1 MLEVSDHSR
10 PTGRDAHM
18 KSLRDEME
26 IVNAY
31 ELVGSYRGA
40 ATLCGTTAKTV
51 KRVLERRA
59 RGQVGRRPR
68 PARERNTTAVMD
80 LIRQKVRASDGRI
93 SAKRL
98 LPSARTAGYT
108 GSARN
113 FRRAVAEAKAS
124 WHKQRR
130 TYRPWVP
137 LPGQYLV
144 IDWAE
149 EAGRNVFCAVLA
161 WSRVRFVRF
170 GPDQTRCTTLELLA
184 ECFDELGGVPEVVLS
199 DRMGCLKAGVVANV
213 VVPHPEYVAF
223 AGRYGFRPDFCEA
236 ADPESKGLVE
246 HLCGYVQ
253 SDLLI
258 PALLEQEWSDQAV
271 ANANARRWCA
281 EVNGQIH
288 SEIAAVPSERLVSE
302 HDVLRPLP
310 ARRPPLRAAE
320 HRSVDK
326 RGSIRFGSARYLVPK
341 TLVGE
346 WVDVLAQDDKVV
358 IFHAG
363 TEVVRHDPV
372 GPGEVAFG
380 DLADPDRRPT
390 RGIRPRT
397 AAEIAFVSLGPAAET
412 FLRGAAAAGTL
423 RLEHELAGIVEL
435 VAVWSREAV
444 VGALERATR
453 FRRFKASDVRAI
465 LEAGPGLPK
474 PVRAGQQLV
483 LDLPVVPVRP
493 LSAYALIQ
501 GGLL

>member
-1 MLEVSDHSR
+1 
-10 PTGRDAHM
+10 
-18 KSLRDEME
+18 ME

-40 ATLCGTTAKTV
+40 AALCGTTATTV

-59 RGQVGRRPR
+59 AGQVGRRPSAPR
-68 PARERNTTAVMD
+68 VRNTVAVME

-98 LPSARTAGYT
+98 LPTARTAGYT
-108 GSARN
+108 GSTRN
-113 FRRAVAEAKAS
+113 FRRAVAEAKAT
-124 WHKQRR
+124 WNKQRR

-144 IDWAE
+144 IDWAG
-149 EAGRNVFCAVLA
+149 EANQNVLCAVLA

-170 GPDQTRCTTLELLA
+170 GPDQTRSTTLALLA
-184 ECFDELGGVPEVVLS
+184 ECFEVLEGVPEVVLS

-223 AGRYGFRPDFCEA
+223 ATRFGFRPDFCEA

-246 HLCGYVQ
+246 NLCGYIQ
-253 SDLLI
+253 TDLI
-258 PALLEQEWSDQAV
+258 VPALLEQEWPDLGT
-271 ANANARRWCA
+271 ANAAARAWCA
-281 EVNGQIH
+281 EVNHQVH
-288 SEIAAVPSERLVSE
+288 SEIAAIPAERLLNE
-302 HDVLRPLP
+302 REVLRALPPL
-310 ARRPPLRAAE
+310 AQRPPLRTGE
-320 HRSVDK
+320 HRKVEK

-346 WVDVLAQDDKVV
+346 WVDVCAHDDKVV
-358 IFHAG
+358 ISYVGA
-363 TEVVRHDPV
+363 EVIRHDPV

-380 DLADPDRRPT
+380 DLADPDRRPA

-397 AAEIAFVSLGPAAET
+397 AAEVAFIGLGPAAEA
-412 FLRGAAAAGTL
+412 FLRSAASAGTL
-423 RLEHELAGIVEL
+423 RLEHELVGIVEM

-444 VGALERATR
+444 MGALERATR

-483 LDLPVVPVRP
+483 LDLPLVPVRP
-493 LSAYALIQ
+493 LSAYALAQ
-501 GGLL
+501 GTLL

>member
-1 MLEVSDHSR
+1 
-10 PTGRDAHM
+10 M

-40 ATLCGTTAKTV
+40 AALCGTTAKTV

-59 RGQVGRRPR
+59 AGQVGRRPSPPR
-68 PARERNTTAVMD
+68 MRNTAAVTD
-80 LIRQKVRASDGRI
+80 LIRQKVCASDGRI

-98 LPSARTAGYT
+98 LATARAAGYT
-108 GSARN
+108 GSTRN

-124 WHKQRR
+124 WNKQRR

-149 EAGRNVFCAVLA
+149 EAERNVFCAVLA

-170 GPDQTRCTTLELLA
+170 GPDQTRSTTLALLA
-184 ECFDELGGVPEVVLS
+184 ECFEELGGVPEVVLS

-223 AGRYGFRPDFCEA
+223 ARRFGFRPDFCEA

-253 SDLLI
+253 TDLI
-258 PALLEQEWSDQAV
+258 VPALLEQEWPDLST
-271 ANANARRWCA
+271 ANTAARAWCA
-281 EVNGQIH
+281 EVNQQVH
-288 SEIAAVPSERLVSE
+288 SEIAAIPAERLLRE
-302 HDVLRPLP
+302 REVLRPLP
-310 ARRPPLRAAE
+310 AQRPPLRAGA
-320 HRSVDK
+320 HRKVEK
-326 RGSIRFGSARYLVPK
+326 RGTIRFGCARYLVPK

-346 WVDVLAQDDKVV
+346 WVDVCAQEDRVV
-358 IFHAG
+358 ISYAG
-363 TEVVRHDPV
+363 AEVVRHDPV
-372 GPGEVAFG
+372 EPGEVAFG
-380 DLADPDRRPT
+380 GLADPDRPPT

-397 AAEIAFVSLGPAAET
+397 AAEVAFIGLGPAAQT
-412 FLRGAAAAGTL
+412 FLRSAAAAGTL
-423 RLEHELAGIVEL
+423 RLEHELAAIVEL
-435 VAVWSREAV
+435 VGVWSREAV
-444 VGALERATR
+444 IGALERATR

-465 LEAGPGLPK
+465 LEAGPGIPK
-474 PVRAGQQLV
+474 PVPAGQQLR
-483 LDLPVVPVRP
+483 LDLPLVPVRP
-493 LSAYALIQ
+493 LSAYALVQ
-501 GGLL
+501 GGVP

>member
-1 MLEVSDHSR
+1 
-10 PTGRDAHM
+10 M
-18 KSLRDEME
+18 KCLRDEME

-40 ATLCGTTAKTV
+40 AVLCGTTAKTV

-59 RGQVGRRPR
+59 AGQVGRRPSPPR
-68 PARERNTTAVMD
+68 VRNTAAVVE

-98 LPSARTAGYT
+98 LATARAAGYT
-108 GSARN
+108 GSTRN
-113 FRRAVAEAKAS
+113 FRRAVAEAKAN
-124 WHKQRR
+124 WGKQRR

-149 EAGRNVFCAVLA
+149 EAGRNVLCAVLA

-170 GPDQTRCTTLELLA
+170 GADQTRSTTLALLA
-184 ECFDELGGVPEVVLS
+184 ECFEELGGVPEVVLS

-223 AGRYGFRPDFCEA
+223 ATRFGFRPDFCEA

-246 HLCGYVQ
+246 NLCGYVQ
-253 SDLLI
+253 TDLI
-258 PALLEQEWSDQAV
+258 VPALLEQDGRDLGA
-271 ANANARRWCA
+271 ANAAARAWCA
-281 EVNGQIH
+281 EVNNQVH
-288 SEIAAVPSERLVSE
+288 SEIAAVPAERLLSER
-302 HDVLRPLP
+302 DVLRALP
-310 ARRPPLRAAE
+310 AQRPPLRAAE
-320 HRSVDK
+320 HRKVEK

-346 WVDVLAQDDKVV
+346 WVDVSAQEAKVV
-358 IFHAG
+358 ISYAG
-363 TEVVRHDPV
+363 AEVIRHDPV

-380 DLADPDRRPT
+380 DLADPDRRPS

-397 AAEIAFVSLGPAAET
+397 AVEVAFIGLGPAAEA
-412 FLRGAAAAGTL
+412 FLRSAALAGTL
-423 RLEHELAGIVEL
+423 RLEHELAAIVEL

-444 VGALERATR
+444 IGALERATR

-474 PVRAGQQLV
+474 PARAGQQLV

-493 LSAYALIQ
+493 LSAYALVQ
-501 GGLL
+501 EALR

>member
-1 MLEVSDHSR
+1 
-10 PTGRDAHM
+10 M

-40 ATLCGTTAKTV
+40 AALCGTTAKTV

-59 RGQVGRRPR
+59 AGQVGRRPSPPR
-68 PARERNTTAVMD
+68 ARNTAAMAE

-98 LPSARTAGYT
+98 LATARAAGYT
-108 GSARN
+108 GSTRN

-124 WHKQRR
+124 WSKQRR

-149 EAGRNVFCAVLA
+149 EAERNVFCAVLA

-170 GPDQTRCTTLELLA
+170 GPDQTRSTTLALLA
-184 ECFDELGGVPEVVLS
+184 ECFEDLGGVPEVVLS

-223 AGRYGFRPDFCEA
+223 ARRFGFRPDFCEA

-253 SDLLI
+253 TDLI
-258 PALLEQEWSDQAV
+258 VPALLEQEWPDFGT
-271 ANANARRWCA
+271 ANTAARDWCA
-281 EVNGQIH
+281 EVNHQVH
-288 SEIAAVPSERLVSE
+288 SEIAAIPAERLLRE
-302 HDVLRPLP
+302 REVLRPLP
-310 ARRPPLRAAE
+310 AQRPPLRAGAQRKVE
-320 HRSVDK
+320 K

-346 WVDVLAQDDKVV
+346 WVDVCAQEDQVV
-358 IFHAG
+358 ISYAG
-363 TEVVRHDPV
+363 AEVVRHDPV

-380 DLADPDRRPT
+380 GLADPDRRPA

-397 AAEIAFVSLGPAAET
+397 AAEVAFIGLGPAAAA
-412 FLRGAAAAGTL
+412 FLRSAAAAGTL
-423 RLEHELAGIVEL
+423 RLEHELAAIVDL
-435 VAVWSREAV
+435 VPIWGREAV
-444 VGALERATR
+444 SGALERATR

-474 PVRAGQQLV
+474 AVRAGQQLV
-483 LDLPVVPVRP
+483 LDLPMVPVRS
-493 LSAYALIQ
+493 LSAYALVQ